1 MRSLNMLYLEE
12 DNTRRPTRTL
22 RQLFLPTLIRWL
34 SVASNYLFRLIADNS
49 EGLGRIIAVELLR
62 SPFYL
67 CVSPHIP
74 TLHSVET
81 NRHPQVPYN

>member
-1 MRSLNMLYLEE
+1 MLYLEG

-34 SVASNYLFRLIADNS
+34 SVALNDLFYLIAGNS

-67 CVSPHIP
+67 CVAPHIP
-74 TLHSVET
+74 ILLSLRGIINH
-81 NRHPQVPYN
+81 HLQMP